1 MFKYVKL
8 CEIYIICNEFY
19 FLMFVLSKNLFLLVL
34 LFILPKFS
42 FGKES
47 LIIQSTTS
55 TYNSGFYNYILPIVK
70 SEINVDAHVVSVGTG
85 AALKNASNCDGD
97 VVIVHAKEREL
108 DFVKKGFGINR
119 KDLMYNDFI
128 IIGPKE
134 NPAQINDKDSPL
146 EAFKKIFKT
155 SSIFVSRG
163 DNSGTHFKEMSIWKK
178 TKLNPLTFSG
188 RWYREAGSGMGATLN
203 LANGMGAYTITD
215 RASWINFNNKDELK
229 MFTEKSDILFNQY
242 GITLVNPSRC
252 PSIKFNIA
260 NKFIKWITSSEGQ
273 TKIKAFKV
281 KGEQL
286 FFPNAN

>member
-1 MFKYVKL
+1 
-8 CEIYIICNEFY
+8 
-19 FLMFVLSKNLFLLVL
+19 MFVLSKNLFLLVL
-34 LFILPKFS
+34 LFTLPKLG

-70 SEINVDAHVVSVGTG
+70 SKINVDAHVVSVGTG

-108 DFVKKGFGINR
+108 NFVKKGFGINR

-134 NPAQINDKDSPL
+134 NPAEINDKDNPL

-163 DNSGTHFKEMSIWKK
+163 DDSGTHFKEMSIWKK
-178 TKLNPLTFSG
+178 TKLNPLKFSG
-188 RWYREAGSGMGATLN
+188 RWYRETGSGMGATLN

-242 GITLVNPSRC
+242 GITLVNPARC
-252 PSIKFNIA
+252 PNVKFNIA
-260 NKFIKWITSSEGQ
+260 NKFIKWLTSPEGQ

>member
-1 MFKYVKL
+1 
-8 CEIYIICNEFY
+8 
-19 FLMFVLSKNLFLLVL
+19 MFVLSKNLFLLVL
-34 LFILPKFS
+34 LFTLPKLG

-70 SEINVDAHVVSVGTG
+70 SKINVDAHVVSVGTG

-108 DFVKKGFGINR
+108 NFVKKGFGINR

-163 DNSGTHFKEMSIWKK
+163 DDSGTHFKEMSIWKK
-178 TKLNPLTFSG
+178 TKLNPLKFSG

-215 RASWINFNNKDELK
+215 RASWINFNNKGELK

-242 GITLVNPSRC
+242 GIILVNPARC
-252 PSIKFNIA
+252 PNVKSNIA
-260 NKFIKWITSSEGQ
+260 NKFIKWLTSPEGQ

>member
-1 MFKYVKL
+1 
-8 CEIYIICNEFY
+8 
-19 FLMFVLSKNLFLLVL
+19 MFVLSKNLFLLVL
-34 LFILPKFS
+34 LFTLPKLG

-70 SEINVDAHVVSVGTG
+70 SKINVDAHVVSVGTG

-108 DFVKKGFGINR
+108 NFVKKGFGINR

-134 NPAQINDKDSPL
+134 NPAQINDTDSPL
-146 EAFKKIFKT
+146 EAFRKIFKT

-163 DNSGTHFKEMSIWKK
+163 DDSGTHFKEMSIWKK
-178 TKLNPLTFSG
+178 AELNPLEFSG

-215 RASWINFNNKDELK
+215 RASWINFNNKNELK
-229 MFTEKSDILFNQY
+229 IFTEKSKILFNQY
-242 GITLVNPSRC
+242 GITLVNPARC
-252 PSIKFNIA
+252 PNVKSDIA
-260 NKFIKWITSSEGQ
+260 KKFIKWLTSFEGQ
-273 TKIKAFKV
+273 NKIKAFKV
-281 KGEQL
+281 KGKQM
-286 FFPNAN
+286 FFPNAD